1 MSNSS
6 FKVRSGTATITSASR
21 CDIAKILGVRRNA
34 AAIRRGLE
42 IINRPNDQELNCVVA
57 VTLLLLQEYDRIGM
71 DFGVEA
77 YESVAT
83 VFWHAI
89 ARNQHAIARNQ
100 GAIALDGP
108 TERCEQ
114 ILQRR
119 PARSRLADELTG
131 RPSIHRYMYRAN
143 NGKVATALDA
153 SVLQQKRVVANDIID
168 LEAIAEQLIQRMGR
182 PIINLMLK

>member
-6 FKVRSGTATITSASR
+6 FKVRSGTATITSTSR

-83 VFWHAI
+83 VFW
-89 ARNQHAIARNQ
+89 HAIARNQ